1 MPLIT
6 HSDYV
11 PPPYL
16 FNGHLQTIVP
26 GVFRKIEGVKFR
38 RERIATPDDDFLDL
52 DWSRQGFANLAILSH
67 GLEGDSGRP
76 YIKGM
81 VRMLNAH
88 KWDAL
93 AWNFRGCSG
102 EMNRQARFYHSGA
115 TDDLETVIRHALSC
129 DCYESVA
136 LIGFSLGGNLTLKYL
151 GEKGPGLPPAIKK
164 SVVFSVPL
172 CLASSCEAISRPGN
186 FIYSK
191 RFLNSL
197 HRKVQS
203 KSALMPGHSL
213 LGAPQTVRTI
223 RDFDDRYTAPLH
235 GFENA
240 TAYYAASSAKS
251 FLRHIAVPT
260 LIVNAKNDPFLSPE
274 CYDPELV
281 KGLEHVYLE
290 IPSAGGHCGF
300 PGRDLHGPA
309 WSERRA
315 LAFLKS
321 VNLNS
326 FA

>member
-1 MPLIT
+1 MPLIA
-6 HSDYV
+6 HSDYSS
-11 PPPYL
+11 PPYL
-16 FNGHLQTIVP
+16 FNRHLQTIVP
-26 GVFRKIEGVKFR
+26 SLFRKVNGVKFR
-38 RERIATPDDDFLDL
+38 RERITTPDDDFLDL

-115 TDDLETVIRHALSC
+115 TDDLDAVVQYALHC

-151 GEKGPGLPPAIKK
+151 GEKGRNLAPAVKK

-172 CLASSCEAISRPGN
+172 CLAGSCETIARPGN
-186 FIYSK
+186 YLYSK
-191 RFLNSL
+191 RFLDSL

-203 KSALMPGHSL
+203 KSALMPGHTV
-213 LGAPQTVRTI
+213 LGAPRTVRSI
-223 RDFDDRYTAPLH
+223 KAFDDLYTAPLH

-240 TAYYAASSAKS
+240 DAYYAACSAKS
-251 FLRHIAVPT
+251 FLKDISIPT
-260 LIVNAKNDPFLSPE
+260 LIVNAQNDPFLSPE
-274 CYDPELV
+274 CYDPKLV
-281 KGLEHVYLE
+281 EGLENVYLE
-290 IPSAGGHCGF
+290 VPAEGGHCGF
-300 PGRDLHGPA
+300 AGPDLNGPA
-309 WSERRA
+309 WSEQRA
-315 LAFLKS
+315 LAFLTGRS
-321 VNLNS
+321 
-326 FA
+326 A

>member
-6 HSDYV
+6 HSDYT

-26 GVFRKIEGVKFR
+26 GVFRKISGVKFR

-76 YIKGM
+76 YMKGM

-102 EMNRQARFYHSGA
+102 EMNKQARFYHSGA
-115 TDDLETVIRHALSC
+115 TDDLETVVRYALSC

-136 LIGFSLGGNLTLKYL
+136 LIGFSLGGNITLKYL
-151 GEKGPGLPPAIKK
+151 GEKGRDLAPAVKK
-164 SVVFSVPL
+164 AVVFSVPL
-172 CLASSCEAISRPGN
+172 CLASSCDTIAKPGN

-191 RFLNSL
+191 RFLKSL
-197 HRKVQS
+197 HRKVES
-203 KSALMPGHSL
+203 KSTLMPGHAL
-213 LGAPQTVRTI
+213 LKDRQAVRSI

-240 TAYYAASSAKS
+240 AAYYAACSAKS
-251 FLRHIAVPT
+251 FLKNIDVPT
-260 LIVNAKNDPFLSPE
+260 LIVNAKNDPFLSE
-274 CYDPELV
+274 ACYDPELV
-281 KGLEHVYLE
+281 KGLDHVFLE
-290 IPSAGGHCGF
+290 TPEEGGHCGF
-300 PGRDLHGPA
+300 AGHDLHGPA

-321 VNLNS
+321 
-326 FA
+326 